1 MNPSLDKDSKP
12 TFSII
17 TPTYRRAEL
26 LRRNI
31 RSLQG
36 QTFSDYEH
44 IIVDD
49 ACDSAT
55 SDLIRDINDP
65 RIIYLSHP
73 VQSGAAASYNTGI
86 KNSKGDFIL
95 FLDDDD
101 EYMPG
106 LLEKVHERFSGGQN
120 NLDFLWTGV
129 SRIRDFGAG
138 EIKLCDLKWPI
149 RFANKEEALMAA
161 TSIGNGFGLCIRRKC
176 VESVGLFDEGLKIG
190 CDTDYLF
197 RIAENHYFETIPE
210 ILVKIHQHEFFQL
223 TDQNN
228 NPERISAKET
238 ILLRYDYLLKKY
250 PRLYFVHYYGLAAT
264 CYKADEK
271 RKGKKAFILIMK
283 LNPFRLLTYAD
294 FISYELT
301 GKNFGSTAIGRKA
314 KQLVKSN

>member
-1 MNPSLDKDSKP
+1 VGKESKP

-17 TPTYRRAEL
+17 TPTYKRSEL

-31 RSLQG
+31 LSLQG
-36 QTFSDYEH
+36 QSFGDYEH

-49 ACDSAT
+49 ACDPDT
-55 SDLIRDINDP
+55 SDLIRGINDP

-73 VQSGAAASYNTGI
+73 VRSGAAASYNTGI
-86 KNSKGDFIL
+86 KNSKGNFIL

-101 EYMPG
+101 EYMPA
-106 LLEKVHERFSGGQN
+106 LLEKVHERFSSETN

-129 SRIRDFGAG
+129 SRIRDFGTK
-138 EIKLCDLKWPI
+138 EIKLSDLKWPI
-149 RFANKEEALMAA
+149 KFANKEDALVAA

-197 RIAENHYFETIPE
+197 RIAESHYFETIPE
-210 ILVKIHQHEFFQL
+210 ILVKIHQHDYSQL

-228 NPERISAKET
+228 NPERILAKET

-264 CYKADEK
+264 CYNADEK
-271 RKGKKAFILIMK
+271 RKGEKAFISIIK

-294 FISYELT
+294 FISYELV
-301 GKNFGSTAIGRKA
+301 GKNFGNTAIGRKV
-314 KQLVKSN
+314 KQVVKSN